1 MFSSCLLLLKTF
13 EIFGSLVLN
22 ISKPLFFAAMTQDHA
37 NKSSNLQ
44 RLSGY
49 RNLSSETGSSR
60 ALQFQQTISEKEL
73 HNGYRQ
79 RGVVRCC

>member
-1 MFSSCLLLLKTF
+1 MFLSYLVLLKTF

-22 ISKPLFFAAMTQDHA
+22 ISKHLFFAAMTRDHA
-37 NKSSNLQ
+37 KNSSTLQ
-44 RLSGY
+44 RLFGY

-73 HNGYRQ
+73 DNGYRQ
-79 RGVVRCC
+79 RGVVRYC

>member
-1 MFSSCLLLLKTF
+1 MFLSYLLLLKIF

-22 ISKPLFFAAMTQDHA
+22 ISKPLLFAAMTRDHA
-37 NKSSNLQ
+37 KNSSTLP
-44 RLSGY
+44 RLFGY

-73 HNGYRQ
+73 HIGYRQ
-79 RGVVRCC
+79 RGIVRCC

>member
-1 MFSSCLLLLKTF
+1 MFLSYLLLIKTF

-22 ISKPLFFAAMTQDHA
+22 ISKPLLFAAMTRDHA
-37 NKSSNLQ
+37 NNSSTLH
-44 RLSGY
+44 RLFVY
-49 RNLSSETGSSR
+49 RNLSSETQSSH

>member
-1 MFSSCLLLLKTF
+1 MFLSSLLLLKTL

-22 ISKPLFFAAMTQDHA
+22 ISKPLFSAAMTQDHA
-37 NKSSNLQ
+37 KNKSTVQ
-44 RLSGY
+44 RLYGY

-60 ALQFQQTISEKEL
+60 ALQFQQTISEKGL

-79 RGVVRCC
+79 RSVFRYC